1 MNLWKKYFNGDDFSD
16 EEVLK
21 GLKKG
26 IADGGIV
33 PVCSS
38 AFQLGSGLEGLLDLL
53 LPMFLHLLSMVLMQD
68 LMIRMSR

>member
-1 MNLWKKYFNGDDFSD
+1 MTDDELMKSTLAEMTSSD
-16 EEVLK
+16 EEVLR

-38 AFQLGSGLEGLLDLL
+38 AFQLGAGLEGLLDLL
-53 LPMFLHLLSMVLMQD
+53 VTYVPTPLEHGYLRRIQ
-68 LMIRMSR
+68 R